1 MATRTNTTRMSRNA
15 LKCHRAARRR
25 SKEQKPSNTVCYD
38 VMLQHYGLESSGP
51 INHYKK
57 EVCRRRA
64 QVLRLDRYSLFGGR
78 FARIYHR

>member
-64 QVLRLDRYSLFGGR
+64 SASIT
-78 FARIYHR
+78 ARQIFIIRWKICAHLS

>member
-64 QVLRLDRYSLFGGR
+64 SIT
-78 FARIYHR
+78 ARQIFIIRWKICAHLS